1 MDAHQAGYLVGRL
14 ACLVVPL
21 LLIVGLVVLGVVL
34 AVRKGRPAPPPHH
47 PGGFHPAPGAYPTPP
62 YPTPPPPGQAYP
74 VPAPPPRPAHPGP
87 KPHGE
92 GYPPHG

>member
-34 AVRKGRPAPPPHH
+34 LVRKGRPTTPPHH
-47 PGGFHPAPGAYPTPP
+47 PGGFLPRARDVSHSAVPDPAAVRPGLPRAR
-62 YPTPPPPGQAYP
+62 AI
-74 VPAPPPRPAHPGP
+74 APRSPRAR
-87 KPHGE
+87 
-92 GYPPHG
+92 